1 MPLTDLPPWLSGEQD
16 RGFLAGAQ
24 LGISAARTGTDI
36 AATRQQMS
44 QSAELQPFRVAAA
57 DIANRLNKQQ
67 FDLGTAL
74 FPLKVQQAE
83 LANQMAGLQITS
95 QGYKNQVDSFEI
107 GQLNRDMPHWMTFI
121 EESTPENAAKL
132 GSPIMQRNA
141 ALVLEAKAKTEA
153 GLVKANI
160 SKSFFG
166 TLNKLS
172 ETHPKLAANVESA
185 MDNGRITPQAWDL
198 LEAGVAEVEKRK
210 RENVFELFKLENDER
225 SKREQENIRLRG
237 EAQAN
242 AVRARAEN
250 VAVDLNASGL
260 TRDQLKYRQDI
271 FNKRFNLEMKQAQ
284 MTGDYSRVNQLL
296 DDAQSGKLFEGG
308 QSKPESSAA
317 KTYRDAIQ
325 KAQEEEVNFK
335 LKPEGERK
343 QKDKEKIESDLLRAK
358 ALLAQE
364 EGRVLPSWTADW
376 SQIEKLKLQEGDEVL
391 VPADPD
397 STNPIANKGPHV
409 IRWPGNDVMKKKWA
423 KVKGRLEQEAAI
435 KSRKQAEDK
444 AEFER
449 RTSETGA
456 MWMRS
461 GRTGAF

>member
-1 MPLTDLPPWLSGEQD
+1 MPMNDLPPWLSGEQD

-57 DIANRLNKQQ
+57 DIANRLNRQQ

-83 LANQMAGLQITS
+83 LANQMAGLQIVE
-95 QGYKNQVDSFEI
+95 QGLGNQVKSAEVADLQVMRE
-107 GQLNRDMPHWMTFI
+107 GQAKWMTGDTKFKPQFLTKQGQAAW
-121 EESTPENAAKL
+121 ETWVADSDYGRAKANENAAIK
-132 GSPIMQRNA
+132 QY
-141 ALVLEAKAKTEA
+141 ET
-153 GLVKANI
+153 GLVTAATELL
-160 SKSFFG
+160 KSG
-166 TLNKLS
+166 IDPYDYDS
-172 ETHPKLAANVESA
+172 
-185 MDNGRITPQAWDL
+185 NGRRSTLPNPEKIKAV
-198 LEAGVAEVEKRK
+198 VAEVEKRK

-225 SKREQENIRLRG
+225 AKREQENIRLRG

-242 AVRARAEN
+242 AVRARAE
-250 VAVDLNASGL
+250 AVDLNASGL

-271 FNKRFNLEMKQAQ
+271 FTKRFNLEMKQAQ

-325 KAQEEEVNFK
+325 KAQEEEISFK

-343 QKDKEKIESDLLRAK
+343 QKDKERIESDLLRAK

-397 STNPIANKGPHV
+397 SANPIANKGPHI
-409 IRWPGNDVMKKKWA
+409 IRWPGNEVMKKKWA
-423 KVKGRLEQEAAI
+423 KVKGRLEQDAAI